1 MRNAAACG
9 FASQASAVTASAL
22 DALQRPTDYN
32 LHGSYDIISLTP
44 PYLEVS
50 YPDLL
55 RAACESPLVKEN
67 TLLVVEYPTEMGAQP
82 YILGEDR
89 FFGVRSRRYGR
100 TILAVY
106 VYRPTMRFDLRPDEF
121 V

>member
-1 MRNAAACG
+1 
-9 FASQASAVTASAL
+9 VTASAL
-22 DALQRPTDYN
+22 EVLQRPADYN
-32 LHGSYDIISLTP
+32 LHDAYDIVSLTP

-55 RAACESPLVKEN
+55 HAACTSPLVREN

-82 YILGEDR
+82 YILGGDK

-106 VYRPTMRFDLRPDEF
+106 VYRPTVRLDLRPDEF